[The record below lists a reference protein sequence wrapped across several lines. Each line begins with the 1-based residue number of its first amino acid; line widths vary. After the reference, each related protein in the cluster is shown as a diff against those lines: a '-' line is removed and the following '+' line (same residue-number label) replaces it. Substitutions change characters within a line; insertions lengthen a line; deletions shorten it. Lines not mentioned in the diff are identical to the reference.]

1 MGSKLIIG
9 LLLTVSCFGQQ
20 GNTVFVPVAIT
31 LTASPATYLVPSQYM
46 IGQSG
51 HEAAMSLSSVVGQ
64 TCTTATE
71 LGTVQIQGSF
81 DNVLWFGLTTLAS
94 TNSAGSALASTQGV
108 FPYIRI
114 AVTNA
119 VPAHCAYTVYYGGT
133 PGVLAATSSTFVYN
147 NSVARYSTSAST
159 IGSATT
165 VALGTSGAA
174 TDSVFVDCISI
185 SLTALSTLPIG
196 GWKQT
201 VSSSYL
207 AQGSF
212 GLDIGLPNCA
222 LAGATVTRDVCGL
235 NVYVGKVSQ
244 SPTILISGSGD
255 ASVQQSLNVTWYLTQ

>member
-20 GNTVFVPVAIT
+20 GNTVFVPMAIN
-31 LTASPATYLVPSQYM
+31 LTDSPATYLVPSQYM

-51 HEAAMSLSSVVGQ
+51 HEAAMSLSDVVGQ
-64 TCTTATE
+64 TCDTTTE
-71 LGTVQIQGSF
+71 LGTIQIQGSF
-81 DNVLWFGLTTLAS
+81 DNTSWFGLTLIAT
-94 TNSAGSALASTQGV
+94 TNSLGSALASTQGV

-114 AVTNA
+114 VVTNA
-119 VPAHCAYTVYYGGT
+119 VPAQCAYTVYYGGT
-133 PGVLAATSSTFVYN
+133 PGVLASTSSTFTYN
-147 NSVARYSTSAST
+147 NNVARSSISAST
-159 IGSATT
+159 TGSATS
-165 VALGTSGAA
+165 VVLGASGDAA
-174 TDSVFVDCISI
+174 NSVFVDCISV

-207 AQGSF
+207 DQGSF